1 MKFPLIGNRFRF
13 FFGIANYLGKSLKTQ
28 CILFL
33 PQRSLRRQATCYTSS
48 LWASVRIQQTPAAH
62 VKTSVTSECH
72 FSTSRWNKYK
82 QSWLQPGAHNPEL
95 GTFNFYSCHVDFT
108 DQFLGKSQ
116 RNLQIWKCFFFF
128 KITFQWSWLRYLVF
142 LSTNALTDGT
152 ELPFSWEKVF

>member
-48 LWASVRIQQTPAAH
+48 QWASVRIQQTPAAH

-95 GTFNFYSCHVDFT
+95 GTFNFYSCHVDFSSSLLERVRET
-108 DQFLGKSQ
+108 CRSKNGIFL
-116 RNLQIWKCFFFF
+116 
-128 KITFQWSWLRYLVF
+128 KITFRFQWSWLRYLVSF
-142 LSTNALTDGT
+142 LSVYSQT
-152 ELPFSWEKVF
+152 ERRFHSK

>member
-1 MKFPLIGNRFRF
+1 MQYLRWHLFQNKNLNLSTYFFNYQLTWSHFHMKFLLIGNLFRF
-13 FFGIANYLGKSLKTQ
+13 FFGIANYLGKSLKKP

-33 PQRSLRRQATCYTSS
+33 PQRPLRRQATCYTSS

-108 DQFLGKSQ
+108 DQFLRTSQ
-116 RNLQIWKCFFFF
+116 RNLQI
-128 KITFQWSWLRYLVF
+128 
-142 LSTNALTDGT
+142 
-152 ELPFSWEKVF
+152 